1 MSIKVNMTKAVEIH
15 KDLLRSAR
23 QPLLEQ
29 LDVEYLKALE
39 QGGDVAEIAAQKQ
52 QLRDVT
58 KDPALD
64 AAATPEELKAVWPE
78 ALGENPLLLP

>member
-29 LDVEYLKALE
+29 LDIEYLKALE

-58 KDPALD
+58 KDLALTT
-64 AAATPEELKAVWPE
+64 AATPEELKAVWPTV
-78 ALGENPLLLP
+78 LGTNPLEN